1 MPTYYVHW
9 VVDDSFGC
17 ARAEIEAD
25 SVDAARAKVR
35 NLPLGSV
42 PVPALLADPTLS
54 RVGGS
59 DTIDLHVEVED
70 VELKPDAHSDES

>member
-1 MPTYYVHW
+1 MATYYVHW

-17 ARAEIEAD
+17 SRAEIEAD

-35 NLPLGSV
+35 NLSLGSV
-42 PVPALLADPTLS
+42 PVPALLADPSLP
-54 RVGGS
+54 RVAGS

-70 VELKPDAHSDES
+70 VELKPDGHPD